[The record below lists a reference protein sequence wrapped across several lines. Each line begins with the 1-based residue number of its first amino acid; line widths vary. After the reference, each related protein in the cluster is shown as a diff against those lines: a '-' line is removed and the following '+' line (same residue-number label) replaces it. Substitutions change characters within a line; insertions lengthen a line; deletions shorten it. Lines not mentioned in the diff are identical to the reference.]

1 MAGDMTIEAP
11 ALPIQPPVR
20 PVATAEQLARVKKVS
35 REFEESFLQVM
46 LGEMFKTVPTGQ
58 FGGGEGEEAFKSFLT
73 EAFSKQIGAA
83 GGIGLS
89 KQLNH
94 ELLKM
99 QGLTDGAPL

>member
-1 MAGDMTIEAP
+1 MTNMTIEAP
-11 ALPIQPPVR
+11 SLPIQPPVQ
-20 PVATAEQLARVKKVS
+20 PVATPEQLARVKKVS

-46 LGEMFKTVPTGQ
+46 MGEMFKTVPTGS
-58 FGGGEGEEAFKSFLT
+58 FSGGAGEEAFKSFLT
-73 EAFSKQIGAA
+73 DAFSKQIGAS

-99 QGLTDGAPL
+99 QGLTDGATL